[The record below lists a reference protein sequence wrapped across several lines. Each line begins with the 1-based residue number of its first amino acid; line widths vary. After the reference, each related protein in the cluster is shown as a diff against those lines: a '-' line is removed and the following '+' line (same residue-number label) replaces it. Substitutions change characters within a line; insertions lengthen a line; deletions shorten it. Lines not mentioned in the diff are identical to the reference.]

1 MCSHR
6 AAPFSCLKIWAQWEQ
21 GHGVCLQFN
30 ISPGTGPGT
39 GPHRHLTK
47 GLVLKAFSARS
58 WKAEQQK
65 TLGKTVGSL
74 ECERQKETDRHGHTK
89 REGERECPSRSSM
102 EKLKSLFLLM
112 KFNRTMQREGKNLT
126 DLCLH
131 NLMHYQLQDPVIQFV
146 SNGRIFAEIAQH
158 C

>member
-1 MCSHR
+1 MYSHR

-30 ISPGTGPGT
+30 ISPGT

-112 KFNRTMQREGKNLT
+112 KFNRNMQREGKNPK
-126 DLCLH
+126 DPCLH